1 MLINKA
7 TCFALGYLSLVFL
20 ELLHVLP
27 FAPESSMEILQLLL
41 VPSSASRKFQCCKQ
55 IF

>member
-7 TCFALGYLSLVFL
+7 TCFALGFLSLVFL

-27 FAPESSMEILQLLL
+27 FASESSVEILQPLL
-41 VPSSASRKFQCCKQ
+41 VPSSASRKYQSCKQ